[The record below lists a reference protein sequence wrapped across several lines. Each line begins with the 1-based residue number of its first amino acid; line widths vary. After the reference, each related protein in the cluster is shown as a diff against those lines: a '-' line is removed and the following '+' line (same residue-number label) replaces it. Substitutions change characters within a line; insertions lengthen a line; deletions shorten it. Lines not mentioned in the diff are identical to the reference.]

1 MDCTLIKV
9 VNQGLAKQLADLG
22 FQYIKE
28 GSAFAFIKSDE
39 LMSVLQKTYSNGS
52 FICENKLR
60 F

>member
-1 MDCTLIKV
+1 MDCTFIKV
-9 VNQGLAKQLADLG
+9 VDQGLAKQLVDLG

-28 GSAFAFIKSDE
+28 GSVFAFIKSDE
-39 LMSVLQKTYSNGS
+39 LMSILQKTYSNGS

>member
-1 MDCTLIKV
+1 MKNLIKI
-9 VNQGLAKQLADLG
+9 VNQDLAMRLADLG

-28 GSAFAFIKSDE
+28 GFMFAFIQTDE
-39 LMSVLQKTYSNGS
+39 LMSILQETCSNGD

>member
-9 VNQGLAKQLADLG
+9 VDQGLANQLVGLG

-28 GSAFAFIKSDE
+28 GSIFAFIKTDE
-39 LMSVLQKTYSNGS
+39 LMSILQKTYSNGT

>member
-1 MDCTLIKV
+1 MKNLIKV
-9 VNQGLAKQLADLG
+9 VSPELANQLVSLG

-28 GSAFAFIKSDE
+28 GSVFAFIETDE
-39 LMSVLQKTYSNGS
+39 LMSVLQQAYSNGA

>member
-1 MDCTLIKV
+1 MDYTLIKV
-9 VNQGLAKQLADLG
+9 VDQGLANQLVDLG

-28 GSAFAFIKSDE
+28 GSIFAFIKSDE
-39 LMSVLQKTYSNGS
+39 LMSLLQETYSNGS